1 MKTYAQ
7 AIDLVNDPKVIKKYD
22 EYHQNVWP
30 EDLEAIKNHG
40 NSYTCLLNTRPNR
53 HMRPLWFKHNF

>member
-30 EDLEAIKNHG
+30 EDL
-40 NSYTCLLNTRPNR
+40 
-53 HMRPLWFKHNF
+53 